1 MGKNSNISDE
11 DILKEETQPGVVVY
25 RSNVPKGAGVFDM
38 DIAPG
43 IKEVT
48 IKYDLLML
56 GCEKSFPDVEK
67 LIIGEDV
74 VSIEILNTLFPNVRW
89 VLSMNYEFETGSYLV
104 YNHFGFKTLLN
115 AFCRGAD
122 ETIDLGDIDS
132 IDNFAFKG
140 CESLNIIGGEDIKDW
155 QAIEQDAFSES
166 ALKSQPFKNGIKKAG
181 HIIVDIDYTADEIDI
196 PDDRLKKIV
205 FSSDIDFTK
214 IKKLIIHRPE
224 TVEQINYQCG
234 FPDTLVLNTDLLMHE
249 QDVAGV
255 AHFCTSKT
263 YIKNFSVLSPEFK
276 EIDGI
281 AYTMNGKKL
290 VACSMG
296 KEHVIIPDGVKTIGK
311 YAFANC
317 HVKSVIIPDSVTEI
331 SESAFSSCSNLETVI
346 FGKNVES
353 IGDKAFGACVNLKSV
368 TLPES
373 IRLRV
378 DYNMFP
384 DKNGK
389 RTDVWLLNTFCK
401 KPDEVIN
408 LKSVEF
414 IDGYAFYGCRSTKI
428 INEDCVKGGFKLAFF
443 GSAFMELEPV
453 GGAYMA
459 GSMIIDVD
467 KDAKELVI
475 PETATYFLHNI
486 HNVTFIRELCK
497 SYDKIIVKNSS
508 LFFQRVLYAY
518 AAPKNLV
525 IDCEVYDDKEDF
537 CNYIKNCSNLQN
549 IQITDKS
556 ERYMTYDG
564 VLYDKAGKT
573 LLACPKN
580 RHGTVK
586 IKEGTKEIEKNAFF
600 GSEVEGIEMPDSV
613 KSLEK
618 AVFFNC
624 RKLQKVKLSNSLTEI
639 PNSCFD
645 SNISL
650 REIVIPDSVST
661 IGPYAFCSS
670 GLENIHLGKCIK
682 IIQYNALMNTK
693 LKELRFPASVKELQN
708 IGPVHASD
716 VYLESSN
723 IPSYFCSS
731 VSETIKFAC
740 DFDTLHKA
748 DSLAQP
754 YVKVHTPKRT
764 VYFPSHILIDTR
776 NELSNFIEAK
786 NDFPENMFPYAIN
799 ARVRF
804 QIALAECKDLK
815 SMAAEKY
822 LRGNI
827 VDGVREFVNINEE
840 AALVDLFRMH
850 LVDDVEAFNEI
861 LQILPN
867 SMTLAKEPAAS
878 Y

>member
-1 MGKNSNISDE
+1 MI
-11 DILKEETQPGVVVY
+11 KEFKSGDGCRFMCTCLPG
-25 RSNVPKGAGVFDM
+25 STSVFDM
-38 DIAPG
+38 DVDDG
-43 IKEVT
+43 VEVVEFEGFDDVS
-48 IKYDLLML
+48 IGKVA
-56 GCEKSFPDVEK
+56 EKSFPSVK
-67 LIIGEDV
+67 TLVIGEEV
-74 VSIEILNTLFPNVRW
+74 ECMSIPNEMFPNVR
-89 VLSMNYEFETGSYLV
+89 
-104 YNHFGFKTLLN
+104 
-115 AFCRGAD
+115 
-122 ETIDLGDIDS
+122 
-132 IDNFAFKG
+132 
-140 CESLNIIGGEDIKDW
+140 NIISYNRH
-155 QAIEQDAFSES
+155 F
-166 ALKSQPFKNGIKKAG
+166 LN
-181 HIIVDIDYTADEIDI
+181 
-196 PDDRLKKIV
+196 
-205 FSSDIDFTK
+205 SDM
-214 IKKLIIHRPE
+214 LI
-224 TVEQINYQCG
+224 
-234 FPDTLVLNTDLLMHE
+234 
-249 QDVAGV
+249 
-255 AHFCTSKT
+255 
-263 YIKNFSVLSPEFK
+263 
-276 EIDGI
+276 
-281 AYTMNGKKL
+281 
-290 VACSMG
+290 
-296 KEHVIIPDGVKTIGK
+296 
-311 YAFANC
+311 
-317 HVKSVIIPDSVTEI
+317 
-331 SESAFSSCSNLETVI
+331 
-346 FGKNVES
+346 
-353 IGDKAFGACVNLKSV
+353 
-368 TLPES
+368 
-373 IRLRV
+373 RV

-600 GSEVEGIEMPDSV
+600 DSEVEGIEMPDSV

-708 IGPVHASD
+708 IGPVHAYD

-723 IPSYFCSS
+723 IPSYFCGS
-731 VSETIKFAC
+731 VAETVKFAC
-740 DFDTLHKA
+740 DFDTLYKD

-776 NELSNFIEAK
+776 NELSNFIAAK
-786 NDFPENMFPYAIN
+786 NDFPEDMFPYAIN

-827 VDGVREFVNINEE
+827 VDCVREFVNIDEE

-867 SMTLAKEPAAS
+867 SMTLAKAYLLNES
-878 Y
+878 DKLKLDDLSC

>member
-1 MGKNSNISDE
+1 MI
-11 DILKEETQPGVVVY
+11 KEFKSGDGCRFMCTCLPG
-25 RSNVPKGAGVFDM
+25 RTSVFDM
-38 DIAPG
+38 DVDDG
-43 IKEVT
+43 VEVVEFEGFDDVS
-48 IKYDLLML
+48 IGKVA
-56 GCEKSFPDVEK
+56 EKSFPSVK
-67 LIIGEDV
+67 TLVIGEEV
-74 VSIEILNTLFPNVRW
+74 ECMSIPNEMFPNVR
-89 VLSMNYEFETGSYLV
+89 
-104 YNHFGFKTLLN
+104 
-115 AFCRGAD
+115 
-122 ETIDLGDIDS
+122 
-132 IDNFAFKG
+132 
-140 CESLNIIGGEDIKDW
+140 NIISYNRH
-155 QAIEQDAFSES
+155 F
-166 ALKSQPFKNGIKKAG
+166 LN
-181 HIIVDIDYTADEIDI
+181 
-196 PDDRLKKIV
+196 
-205 FSSDIDFTK
+205 SDM
-214 IKKLIIHRPE
+214 LI
-224 TVEQINYQCG
+224 
-234 FPDTLVLNTDLLMHE
+234 
-249 QDVAGV
+249 
-255 AHFCTSKT
+255 
-263 YIKNFSVLSPEFK
+263 
-276 EIDGI
+276 
-281 AYTMNGKKL
+281 
-290 VACSMG
+290 
-296 KEHVIIPDGVKTIGK
+296 
-311 YAFANC
+311 
-317 HVKSVIIPDSVTEI
+317 
-331 SESAFSSCSNLETVI
+331 
-346 FGKNVES
+346 
-353 IGDKAFGACVNLKSV
+353 
-368 TLPES
+368 
-373 IRLRV
+373 RV

-389 RTDVWLLNTFCK
+389 HADIWLLNTFCK

-459 GSMIIDVD
+459 GNMIIDVD

-486 HNVTFIRELCK
+486 HNATFIRELCK

-508 LFFQRVLYAY
+508 LFFKRVLYTY

-556 ERYMTYDG
+556 ERYVTYDG

-600 GSEVEGIEMPDSV
+600 GSKVEEIEMPDSV

-639 PNSCFD
+639 PDSCFD
-645 SNISL
+645 SNTSL
-650 REIVIPDSVST
+650 REIIIPDSVRT
-661 IGPYAFCSS
+661 IGSYAFCGS
-670 GLENIHLGKCIK
+670 GLENIHLGKRVK
-682 IIQYNALMNTK
+682 VIQRDALMNTK
-693 LKELRFPASVKELQN
+693 LKELRFPASVKELQD

-723 IPSYFCSS
+723 IPSYFCGS
-731 VSETIKFAC
+731 VSETITFAC
-740 DFDTLHKA
+740 DFDTLHKV

-776 NELSNFIEAK
+776 NELSNFIAAK

-804 QIALAECKDLK
+804 QIALAECRDLK

-827 VDGVREFVNINEE
+827 VDCVREFVNIDEE
-840 AALVDLFRMH
+840 SALVDLFRMH
-850 LVDDVEAFNEI
+850 LVDDVEAFAEI

-867 SMTLAKEPAAS
+867 NMALAKAYLLNES
-878 Y
+878 DKLKLDDLSC

>member
-1 MGKNSNISDE
+1 MI
-11 DILKEETQPGVVVY
+11 KEFKSGDGCRFMCTCLPG
-25 RSNVPKGAGVFDM
+25 RTSVFDM
-38 DIAPG
+38 DVDDG
-43 IKEVT
+43 VEVVEFEGFDDVS
-48 IKYDLLML
+48 IGKVA
-56 GCEKSFPDVEK
+56 EKSFPSVK
-67 LIIGEDV
+67 TLVIGEEV
-74 VSIEILNTLFPNVRW
+74 ECMSIPNEMFPNVR
-89 VLSMNYEFETGSYLV
+89 
-104 YNHFGFKTLLN
+104 
-115 AFCRGAD
+115 
-122 ETIDLGDIDS
+122 
-132 IDNFAFKG
+132 
-140 CESLNIIGGEDIKDW
+140 NIISYNRH
-155 QAIEQDAFSES
+155 F
-166 ALKSQPFKNGIKKAG
+166 LN
-181 HIIVDIDYTADEIDI
+181 
-196 PDDRLKKIV
+196 
-205 FSSDIDFTK
+205 SDM
-214 IKKLIIHRPE
+214 LI
-224 TVEQINYQCG
+224 
-234 FPDTLVLNTDLLMHE
+234 
-249 QDVAGV
+249 
-255 AHFCTSKT
+255 
-263 YIKNFSVLSPEFK
+263 
-276 EIDGI
+276 
-281 AYTMNGKKL
+281 
-290 VACSMG
+290 
-296 KEHVIIPDGVKTIGK
+296 
-311 YAFANC
+311 
-317 HVKSVIIPDSVTEI
+317 
-331 SESAFSSCSNLETVI
+331 
-346 FGKNVES
+346 
-353 IGDKAFGACVNLKSV
+353 
-368 TLPES
+368 
-373 IRLRV
+373 RV

-408 LKSVEF
+408 LKSVEL
-414 IDGYAFYGCRSTKI
+414 IDDYAFYGCRSTKI
-428 INEDCVKGGFKLAFF
+428 INEGCVKGGRQFAFF

-475 PETATYFLHNI
+475 PETATYFLHNR
-486 HNVTFIRELCK
+486 HDVTFLRELCK

-508 LFFQRVLYAY
+508 LFFKRVLYTY

-525 IDCEVYDDKEDF
+525 IDCEVYDDKKDF

-556 ERYMTYDG
+556 EKYMTYDG

-580 RHGTVK
+580 RHGAVK

-600 GSEVEGIEMPDSV
+600 GSEVEEIEMPDSV

-650 REIVIPDSVST
+650 HEIVIPDSVST

-670 GLENIHLGKCIK
+670 GLENIHFGKCVK

-693 LKELRFPASVKELQN
+693 LKELRFPASIKELQN

-740 DFDTLHKA
+740 DFDTLYKD

-764 VYFPSHILIDTR
+764 VYFPSR
-776 NELSNFIEAK
+776 NGRVGCCRIYPCRGKRQTDLYKKFVENFT
-786 NDFPENMFPYAIN
+786 F
-799 ARVRF
+799 
-804 QIALAECKDLK
+804 L
-815 SMAAEKY
+815 
-822 LRGNI
+822 
-827 VDGVREFVNINEE
+827 
-840 AALVDLFRMH
+840 
-850 LVDDVEAFNEI
+850 
-861 LQILPN
+861 
-867 SMTLAKEPAAS
+867 
-878 Y
+878 

>member
-1 MGKNSNISDE
+1 MI
-11 DILKEETQPGVVVY
+11 KEFKSGDGCRFMCTCIPG
-25 RSNVPKGAGVFDM
+25 STSVFDM
-38 DIAPG
+38 DVDDG
-43 IKEVT
+43 VEVVEFEGFDDVS
-48 IKYDLLML
+48 IGKVA
-56 GCEKSFPDVEK
+56 EKSFPSVK
-67 LIIGEDV
+67 TLVIGEEV
-74 VSIEILNTLFPNVRW
+74 ECMSIPNEMFPNVR
-89 VLSMNYEFETGSYLV
+89 
-104 YNHFGFKTLLN
+104 
-115 AFCRGAD
+115 
-122 ETIDLGDIDS
+122 
-132 IDNFAFKG
+132 
-140 CESLNIIGGEDIKDW
+140 NIISYNRH
-155 QAIEQDAFSES
+155 F
-166 ALKSQPFKNGIKKAG
+166 LN
-181 HIIVDIDYTADEIDI
+181 
-196 PDDRLKKIV
+196 
-205 FSSDIDFTK
+205 SDM
-214 IKKLIIHRPE
+214 LI
-224 TVEQINYQCG
+224 
-234 FPDTLVLNTDLLMHE
+234 
-249 QDVAGV
+249 
-255 AHFCTSKT
+255 
-263 YIKNFSVLSPEFK
+263 
-276 EIDGI
+276 
-281 AYTMNGKKL
+281 
-290 VACSMG
+290 
-296 KEHVIIPDGVKTIGK
+296 
-311 YAFANC
+311 
-317 HVKSVIIPDSVTEI
+317 
-331 SESAFSSCSNLETVI
+331 
-346 FGKNVES
+346 
-353 IGDKAFGACVNLKSV
+353 
-368 TLPES
+368 
-373 IRLRV
+373 RV

-586 IKEGTKEIEKNAFF
+586 IKEETKEIEKNAFF

-670 GLENIHLGKCIK
+670 GLENIHLGKCVEV
-682 IIQYNALMNTK
+682 IQRDALMNTK
-693 LKELRFPASVKELQN
+693 LKELRLPASIKELQY
-708 IGPVHASD
+708 IGPVHVSD

-827 VDGVREFVNINEE
+827 VDCVREFVNINEE

-867 SMTLAKEPAAS
+867 SMTLAKAYLLNES
-878 Y
+878 DKLKLDDLSC

>member
-1 MGKNSNISDE
+1 MI
-11 DILKEETQPGVVVY
+11 KEFKSGDGCRFMCSCIPG
-25 RSNVPKGAGVFDM
+25 STLVFDM
-38 DIAPG
+38 DVDDG
-43 IKEVT
+43 VEVVEFEGFDDVS
-48 IKYDLLML
+48 IGKVA
-56 GCEKSFPDVEK
+56 EKSFPSVK
-67 LIIGEDV
+67 TLVIGEEVDCM
-74 VSIEILNTLFPNVRW
+74 SIPNEMFPNVR
-89 VLSMNYEFETGSYLV
+89 
-104 YNHFGFKTLLN
+104 
-115 AFCRGAD
+115 
-122 ETIDLGDIDS
+122 
-132 IDNFAFKG
+132 
-140 CESLNIIGGEDIKDW
+140 NIISYNRH
-155 QAIEQDAFSES
+155 F
-166 ALKSQPFKNGIKKAG
+166 LN
-181 HIIVDIDYTADEIDI
+181 
-196 PDDRLKKIV
+196 
-205 FSSDIDFTK
+205 SDM
-214 IKKLIIHRPE
+214 LI
-224 TVEQINYQCG
+224 
-234 FPDTLVLNTDLLMHE
+234 
-249 QDVAGV
+249 
-255 AHFCTSKT
+255 
-263 YIKNFSVLSPEFK
+263 
-276 EIDGI
+276 
-281 AYTMNGKKL
+281 
-290 VACSMG
+290 
-296 KEHVIIPDGVKTIGK
+296 
-311 YAFANC
+311 
-317 HVKSVIIPDSVTEI
+317 
-331 SESAFSSCSNLETVI
+331 
-346 FGKNVES
+346 
-353 IGDKAFGACVNLKSV
+353 
-368 TLPES
+368 
-373 IRLRV
+373 RV

-389 RTDVWLLNTFCK
+389 STDVWLLNTFCK

-414 IDGYAFYGCRSTKI
+414 IDDYAFYGCRSTKI
-428 INEDCVKGGFKLAFF
+428 INEDCVKGGRQFAFF

-475 PETATYFLHNI
+475 PETATYFLHNR
-486 HNVTFIRELCK
+486 HDVTFLRELCK

-508 LFFQRVLYAY
+508 LFFKRVLYTY

-580 RHGTVK
+580 RHGAVK
-586 IKEGTKEIEKNAFF
+586 IKEGTKEIEKNAFW
-600 GSEVEGIEMPDSV
+600 GSEVEEIEMPDSV

-639 PNSCFD
+639 PDSCFD

-650 REIVIPDSVST
+650 REIVIPDSVRT
-661 IGPYAFCSS
+661 IGSYAFCSS
-670 GLENIHLGKCIK
+670 GLENINLGKRVK
-682 IIQYNALMNTK
+682 VIQSDALMGTK
-693 LKELRFPASVKELQN
+693 LKELRLPASVKELQS

-723 IPSYFCSS
+723 IPSYFCGS

-776 NELSNFIEAK
+776 NELSNFIAVK

-815 SMAAEKY
+815 SIAAEKY

-827 VDGVREFVNINEE
+827 VDCVREFVNIDEE
-840 AALVDLFRMH
+840 SALVDLFRMH
-850 LVDDVEAFNEI
+850 LVDDVEAFTEI

-867 SMTLAKEPAAS
+867 SMALAKAYLLNES
-878 Y
+878 DKLKLDDLSC

>member
-1 MGKNSNISDE
+1 MI
-11 DILKEETQPGVVVY
+11 KEFKSGDGCRFMCTCIPG
-25 RSNVPKGAGVFDM
+25 STSVFDM
-38 DIAPG
+38 DVDDG
-43 IKEVT
+43 VEVVEFEGFDDVS
-48 IKYDLLML
+48 IGKVA
-56 GCEKSFPDVEK
+56 EKSFPSVK
-67 LIIGEDV
+67 TLVIGEEV
-74 VSIEILNTLFPNVRW
+74 ECMSIPNEMFPNVR
-89 VLSMNYEFETGSYLV
+89 
-104 YNHFGFKTLLN
+104 
-115 AFCRGAD
+115 
-122 ETIDLGDIDS
+122 
-132 IDNFAFKG
+132 
-140 CESLNIIGGEDIKDW
+140 NIISYNRH
-155 QAIEQDAFSES
+155 F
-166 ALKSQPFKNGIKKAG
+166 LN
-181 HIIVDIDYTADEIDI
+181 
-196 PDDRLKKIV
+196 
-205 FSSDIDFTK
+205 SDM
-214 IKKLIIHRPE
+214 LI
-224 TVEQINYQCG
+224 
-234 FPDTLVLNTDLLMHE
+234 
-249 QDVAGV
+249 
-255 AHFCTSKT
+255 
-263 YIKNFSVLSPEFK
+263 
-276 EIDGI
+276 
-281 AYTMNGKKL
+281 
-290 VACSMG
+290 
-296 KEHVIIPDGVKTIGK
+296 
-311 YAFANC
+311 
-317 HVKSVIIPDSVTEI
+317 
-331 SESAFSSCSNLETVI
+331 
-346 FGKNVES
+346 
-353 IGDKAFGACVNLKSV
+353 
-368 TLPES
+368 
-373 IRLRV
+373 RV

-670 GLENIHLGKCIK
+670 GLENIHLGKCVK

-748 DSLAQP
+748 DSL
-754 YVKVHTPKRT
+754 VKVHTPKRT

-776 NELSNFIEAK
+776 NELSNFIAAK

-827 VDGVREFVNINEE
+827 VDCVREFVNINEE

-867 SMTLAKEPAAS
+867 SMTLAKAYLLNES
-878 Y
+878 DKLKLDDLSC

>member
-1 MGKNSNISDE
+1 MI
-11 DILKEETQPGVVVY
+11 KEFKSGDGCRFMCTCLPG
-25 RSNVPKGAGVFDM
+25 STSVFDM
-38 DIAPG
+38 DVDDG
-43 IKEVT
+43 VEVVEFEGFDDVS
-48 IKYDLLML
+48 IGKVA
-56 GCEKSFPDVEK
+56 EKSFPSVK
-67 LIIGEDV
+67 TLVIGEEV
-74 VSIEILNTLFPNVRW
+74 ECMSIPNEMFPNVR
-89 VLSMNYEFETGSYLV
+89 
-104 YNHFGFKTLLN
+104 
-115 AFCRGAD
+115 
-122 ETIDLGDIDS
+122 
-132 IDNFAFKG
+132 
-140 CESLNIIGGEDIKDW
+140 NIISYNRH
-155 QAIEQDAFSES
+155 F
-166 ALKSQPFKNGIKKAG
+166 LN
-181 HIIVDIDYTADEIDI
+181 
-196 PDDRLKKIV
+196 
-205 FSSDIDFTK
+205 SDM
-214 IKKLIIHRPE
+214 LI
-224 TVEQINYQCG
+224 
-234 FPDTLVLNTDLLMHE
+234 
-249 QDVAGV
+249 
-255 AHFCTSKT
+255 
-263 YIKNFSVLSPEFK
+263 
-276 EIDGI
+276 
-281 AYTMNGKKL
+281 
-290 VACSMG
+290 
-296 KEHVIIPDGVKTIGK
+296 
-311 YAFANC
+311 
-317 HVKSVIIPDSVTEI
+317 
-331 SESAFSSCSNLETVI
+331 
-346 FGKNVES
+346 
-353 IGDKAFGACVNLKSV
+353 
-368 TLPES
+368 
-373 IRLRV
+373 RV

-389 RTDVWLLNTFCK
+389 HADIWLLNTFCK

-459 GSMIIDVD
+459 GNMIIDVD

-486 HNVTFIRELCK
+486 HNATFIRELCK

-508 LFFQRVLYAY
+508 LFFKRVLYTY

-556 ERYMTYDG
+556 ERYVTYDG

-600 GSEVEGIEMPDSV
+600 GSKVEEIEMPDSV

-639 PNSCFD
+639 PDSCFD
-645 SNISL
+645 SNTSL
-650 REIVIPDSVST
+650 REIIIPDSVRT
-661 IGPYAFCSS
+661 IGSYAFCGS
-670 GLENIHLGKCIK
+670 GLENIHLGKRVK
-682 IIQYNALMNTK
+682 VIQRDALMNTK
-693 LKELRFPASVKELQN
+693 LKELRFPASVKELQD

-723 IPSYFCSS
+723 IPSYFCGS
-731 VSETIKFAC
+731 VSETITFAC
-740 DFDTLHKA
+740 DFDTLHKV

-776 NELSNFIEAK
+776 NELSNFIAAK

-804 QIALAECKDLK
+804 QIALAECRDLK

-827 VDGVREFVNINEE
+827 VDCVREFVNIDEE
-840 AALVDLFRMH
+840 SALVDLFRMH
-850 LVDDVEAFNEI
+850 LVDDVEAFAEI

-867 SMTLAKEPAAS
+867 NMALAKAYLLNES
-878 Y
+878 DKLKLDDLSC

>member
-1 MGKNSNISDE
+1 MI
-11 DILKEETQPGVVVY
+11 KEFKSGDGCRFMCTCIPG
-25 RSNVPKGAGVFDM
+25 STSVFDM
-38 DIAPG
+38 DVDDG
-43 IKEVT
+43 VEVVEFEGFDDVS
-48 IKYDLLML
+48 IGKVA
-56 GCEKSFPDVEK
+56 EKSFPSVK
-67 LIIGEDV
+67 TLVIGEEV
-74 VSIEILNTLFPNVRW
+74 ECMSIPNEMFPNVR
-89 VLSMNYEFETGSYLV
+89 
-104 YNHFGFKTLLN
+104 
-115 AFCRGAD
+115 
-122 ETIDLGDIDS
+122 
-132 IDNFAFKG
+132 
-140 CESLNIIGGEDIKDW
+140 NIISYNRH
-155 QAIEQDAFSES
+155 F
-166 ALKSQPFKNGIKKAG
+166 LN
-181 HIIVDIDYTADEIDI
+181 
-196 PDDRLKKIV
+196 
-205 FSSDIDFTK
+205 SDM
-214 IKKLIIHRPE
+214 LI
-224 TVEQINYQCG
+224 
-234 FPDTLVLNTDLLMHE
+234 
-249 QDVAGV
+249 
-255 AHFCTSKT
+255 
-263 YIKNFSVLSPEFK
+263 
-276 EIDGI
+276 
-281 AYTMNGKKL
+281 
-290 VACSMG
+290 
-296 KEHVIIPDGVKTIGK
+296 
-311 YAFANC
+311 
-317 HVKSVIIPDSVTEI
+317 
-331 SESAFSSCSNLETVI
+331 
-346 FGKNVES
+346 
-353 IGDKAFGACVNLKSV
+353 
-368 TLPES
+368 
-373 IRLRV
+373 RV

-389 RTDVWLLNTFCK
+389 RTDAWLLNTFCK

-670 GLENIHLGKCIK
+670 GLENIHLGKCVEV
-682 IIQYNALMNTK
+682 IQRDALMNTK
-693 LKELRFPASVKELQN
+693 LKELRLPASIKELQD
-708 IGPVHASD
+708 IGPVHVSD

-815 SMAAEKY
+815 SMATEKY

-827 VDGVREFVNINEE
+827 VDCVREFVNINEE

-867 SMTLAKEPAAS
+867 SMTLAKAYLLNES
-878 Y
+878 DKLKLDDLSC

>member
-1 MGKNSNISDE
+1 MI
-11 DILKEETQPGVVVY
+11 KEFKSGDGCRFMCTCLPG
-25 RSNVPKGAGVFDM
+25 STSVFDM
-38 DIAPG
+38 DVDDG
-43 IKEVT
+43 VEVVEFEGFDDVS
-48 IKYDLLML
+48 IGKVA
-56 GCEKSFPDVEK
+56 EKSFPSVK
-67 LIIGEDV
+67 TLVIGEEV
-74 VSIEILNTLFPNVRW
+74 ECMSIPNEMFPNVR
-89 VLSMNYEFETGSYLV
+89 
-104 YNHFGFKTLLN
+104 
-115 AFCRGAD
+115 
-122 ETIDLGDIDS
+122 
-132 IDNFAFKG
+132 
-140 CESLNIIGGEDIKDW
+140 NIISYNRH
-155 QAIEQDAFSES
+155 F
-166 ALKSQPFKNGIKKAG
+166 LN
-181 HIIVDIDYTADEIDI
+181 
-196 PDDRLKKIV
+196 
-205 FSSDIDFTK
+205 SDM
-214 IKKLIIHRPE
+214 LI
-224 TVEQINYQCG
+224 
-234 FPDTLVLNTDLLMHE
+234 
-249 QDVAGV
+249 
-255 AHFCTSKT
+255 
-263 YIKNFSVLSPEFK
+263 
-276 EIDGI
+276 
-281 AYTMNGKKL
+281 
-290 VACSMG
+290 
-296 KEHVIIPDGVKTIGK
+296 
-311 YAFANC
+311 
-317 HVKSVIIPDSVTEI
+317 
-331 SESAFSSCSNLETVI
+331 
-346 FGKNVES
+346 
-353 IGDKAFGACVNLKSV
+353 
-368 TLPES
+368 
-373 IRLRV
+373 RV

-723 IPSYFCSS
+723 IPSYFCGS
-731 VSETIKFAC
+731 VSETITFAC
-740 DFDTLHKA
+740 DFDTLHKV
-748 DSLAQP
+748 DSLAQS

-776 NELSNFIEAK
+776 NELSNFIAAK

-804 QIALAECKDLK
+804 QIALAECRDLK

-827 VDGVREFVNINEE
+827 VDCVREFVNIDEE
-840 AALVDLFRMH
+840 SALVDLFRMH
-850 LVDDVEAFNEI
+850 LVDDVEAFAEI

-867 SMTLAKEPAAS
+867 NMALAKAYLLNES
-878 Y
+878 DKLKLDDLSC

>member
-1 MGKNSNISDE
+1 MIKEFKNDGCRFMCKCIPSS
-11 DILKEETQPGVVVY
+11 T
-25 RSNVPKGAGVFDM
+25 SVFDM
-38 DIAPG
+38 DVDDG
-43 IKEVT
+43 VEVVEFEGFDDVS
-48 IKYDLLML
+48 IGKVA
-56 GCEKSFPDVEK
+56 EKSFPSVK
-67 LIIGEDV
+67 TLVIGEEV
-74 VSIEILNTLFPNVRW
+74 ECMSIPNKMFPNVR
-89 VLSMNYEFETGSYLV
+89 
-104 YNHFGFKTLLN
+104 
-115 AFCRGAD
+115 
-122 ETIDLGDIDS
+122 
-132 IDNFAFKG
+132 
-140 CESLNIIGGEDIKDW
+140 NIISYNRH
-155 QAIEQDAFSES
+155 F
-166 ALKSQPFKNGIKKAG
+166 LN
-181 HIIVDIDYTADEIDI
+181 
-196 PDDRLKKIV
+196 
-205 FSSDIDFTK
+205 SDM
-214 IKKLIIHRPE
+214 LI
-224 TVEQINYQCG
+224 
-234 FPDTLVLNTDLLMHE
+234 
-249 QDVAGV
+249 
-255 AHFCTSKT
+255 
-263 YIKNFSVLSPEFK
+263 
-276 EIDGI
+276 
-281 AYTMNGKKL
+281 
-290 VACSMG
+290 
-296 KEHVIIPDGVKTIGK
+296 
-311 YAFANC
+311 
-317 HVKSVIIPDSVTEI
+317 
-331 SESAFSSCSNLETVI
+331 
-346 FGKNVES
+346 
-353 IGDKAFGACVNLKSV
+353 
-368 TLPES
+368 
-373 IRLRV
+373 RV

-389 RTDVWLLNTFCK
+389 HTDVWLLNTFCK

-414 IDGYAFYGCRSTKI
+414 IDDYAFYGCRSTKI
-428 INEDCVKGGFKLAFF
+428 INEDCVKGGLQLAFF

-467 KDAKELVI
+467 KDVNELVI

-508 LFFQRVLYAY
+508 LFFKRVLYAY

-580 RHGTVK
+580 RHGAVK

-600 GSEVEGIEMPDSV
+600 GSEVEEIEMPDSV

-618 AVFFNC
+618 SVFFNC

-670 GLENIHLGKCIK
+670 GLENIRLGKCK

-740 DFDTLHKA
+740 DFDTLYND

-815 SMAAEKY
+815 SIAAEKY

-827 VDGVREFVNINEE
+827 VDCVREFINIDEE

-867 SMTLAKEPAAS
+867 SMTLAKAYLLNES
-878 Y
+878 DKLKLDDLSC

>member
-1 MGKNSNISDE
+1 MI
-11 DILKEETQPGVVVY
+11 KEFKSGDGCRFMCTCLPG
-25 RSNVPKGAGVFDM
+25 STSVFDM
-38 DIAPG
+38 DVDDG
-43 IKEVT
+43 VEVVEFEGFDDVS
-48 IKYDLLML
+48 IGKVA
-56 GCEKSFPDVEK
+56 EKSFPSVK
-67 LIIGEDV
+67 TLVIGEEV
-74 VSIEILNTLFPNVRW
+74 ECMSIPNEMFPNVR
-89 VLSMNYEFETGSYLV
+89 
-104 YNHFGFKTLLN
+104 
-115 AFCRGAD
+115 
-122 ETIDLGDIDS
+122 
-132 IDNFAFKG
+132 
-140 CESLNIIGGEDIKDW
+140 NIISYNRH
-155 QAIEQDAFSES
+155 F
-166 ALKSQPFKNGIKKAG
+166 LN
-181 HIIVDIDYTADEIDI
+181 
-196 PDDRLKKIV
+196 
-205 FSSDIDFTK
+205 SDM
-214 IKKLIIHRPE
+214 LI
-224 TVEQINYQCG
+224 
-234 FPDTLVLNTDLLMHE
+234 
-249 QDVAGV
+249 
-255 AHFCTSKT
+255 
-263 YIKNFSVLSPEFK
+263 
-276 EIDGI
+276 
-281 AYTMNGKKL
+281 
-290 VACSMG
+290 
-296 KEHVIIPDGVKTIGK
+296 
-311 YAFANC
+311 
-317 HVKSVIIPDSVTEI
+317 
-331 SESAFSSCSNLETVI
+331 
-346 FGKNVES
+346 
-353 IGDKAFGACVNLKSV
+353 
-368 TLPES
+368 
-373 IRLRV
+373 RV

-389 RTDVWLLNTFCK
+389 HADIWLLNTFCK

-459 GSMIIDVD
+459 GNMIIDVD

-486 HNVTFIRELCK
+486 HNATFIRELCK

-508 LFFQRVLYAY
+508 LFFKRVLYTY

-556 ERYMTYDG
+556 ERYVTYDG

-580 RHGTVK
+580 RHGAVK
-586 IKEGTKEIEKNAFF
+586 IKEGTKEIEKNAFW
-600 GSEVEGIEMPDSV
+600 GSEIEEIEMPDSV

-639 PNSCFD
+639 PDSCFD
-645 SNISL
+645 SNVSL
-650 REIVIPDSVST
+650 HEIVIPDSVRT
-661 IGPYAFCSS
+661 IGSYAFCSS
-670 GLENIHLGKCIK
+670 GLENINLGKRVK
-682 IIQYNALMNTK
+682 VIQSDALMGTK
-693 LKELRFPASVKELQN
+693 LKELRFPASVKELQD

-723 IPSYFCSS
+723 IPSYFCGS
-731 VSETIKFAC
+731 VSETITFAC

-776 NELSNFIEAK
+776 NELSNFIAAK
-786 NDFPENMFPYAIN
+786 NDFPEDMFPYAIN

-804 QIALAECKDLK
+804 QIALAECRDLK
-815 SMAAEKY
+815 SIAAEKY
-822 LRGNI
+822 LCENI
-827 VDGVREFVNINEE
+827 VDCVREFVNIDEE
-840 AALVDLFRMH
+840 SALVDLFRMH
-850 LVDDVEAFNEI
+850 LVDDVEALTEI

-867 SMTLAKEPAAS
+867 SMTLAKAYLLNES
-878 Y
+878 DKLKLDDLSC

>member
-1 MGKNSNISDE
+1 MI
-11 DILKEETQPGVVVY
+11 KEFKSGDGCRFMCTCIPG
-25 RSNVPKGAGVFDM
+25 STSVFDM
-38 DIAPG
+38 DVDDG
-43 IKEVT
+43 VEVVEFEGFDDVS
-48 IKYDLLML
+48 IGKVA
-56 GCEKSFPDVEK
+56 EKSFPSVK
-67 LIIGEDV
+67 TLVIGEEV
-74 VSIEILNTLFPNVRW
+74 ECMSIPNEMFPNVR
-89 VLSMNYEFETGSYLV
+89 
-104 YNHFGFKTLLN
+104 
-115 AFCRGAD
+115 
-122 ETIDLGDIDS
+122 
-132 IDNFAFKG
+132 
-140 CESLNIIGGEDIKDW
+140 NIISYNRH
-155 QAIEQDAFSES
+155 F
-166 ALKSQPFKNGIKKAG
+166 LN
-181 HIIVDIDYTADEIDI
+181 
-196 PDDRLKKIV
+196 
-205 FSSDIDFTK
+205 SDM
-214 IKKLIIHRPE
+214 LI
-224 TVEQINYQCG
+224 
-234 FPDTLVLNTDLLMHE
+234 
-249 QDVAGV
+249 
-255 AHFCTSKT
+255 
-263 YIKNFSVLSPEFK
+263 
-276 EIDGI
+276 
-281 AYTMNGKKL
+281 
-290 VACSMG
+290 
-296 KEHVIIPDGVKTIGK
+296 
-311 YAFANC
+311 
-317 HVKSVIIPDSVTEI
+317 
-331 SESAFSSCSNLETVI
+331 
-346 FGKNVES
+346 
-353 IGDKAFGACVNLKSV
+353 
-368 TLPES
+368 
-373 IRLRV
+373 RV

-414 IDGYAFYGCRSTKI
+414 IDGNAFYGCRSTKI

-586 IKEGTKEIEKNAFF
+586 IKEGTKEIEKNTFF
-600 GSEVEGIEMPDSV
+600 DSEVEGIEMPDSV

-723 IPSYFCSS
+723 IPSYFCGS
-731 VSETIKFAC
+731 VAETVKFAC
-740 DFDTLHKA
+740 DFDTLYKD

-776 NELSNFIEAK
+776 NELSNFIAAK
-786 NDFPENMFPYAIN
+786 NDFPEDMFPYAIN

-827 VDGVREFVNINEE
+827 VDCVREFVNIDEE

-867 SMTLAKEPAAS
+867 SMTLAKAYLLNES
-878 Y
+878 DKLKLDDLSC

>member
-1 MGKNSNISDE
+1 MCTCI
-11 DILKEETQPGVVVY
+11 PG
-25 RSNVPKGAGVFDM
+25 STSVFDM
-38 DIAPG
+38 DVDDG
-43 IKEVT
+43 VEVVEFEGFDDVS
-48 IKYDLLML
+48 IGKVA
-56 GCEKSFPDVEK
+56 EKSFPSVK
-67 LIIGEDV
+67 TLVIGEEV
-74 VSIEILNTLFPNVRW
+74 ECMSIPNEMFPNVR
-89 VLSMNYEFETGSYLV
+89 
-104 YNHFGFKTLLN
+104 
-115 AFCRGAD
+115 
-122 ETIDLGDIDS
+122 
-132 IDNFAFKG
+132 
-140 CESLNIIGGEDIKDW
+140 NIISYNRH
-155 QAIEQDAFSES
+155 F
-166 ALKSQPFKNGIKKAG
+166 LN
-181 HIIVDIDYTADEIDI
+181 
-196 PDDRLKKIV
+196 
-205 FSSDIDFTK
+205 SDM
-214 IKKLIIHRPE
+214 LI
-224 TVEQINYQCG
+224 
-234 FPDTLVLNTDLLMHE
+234 
-249 QDVAGV
+249 
-255 AHFCTSKT
+255 
-263 YIKNFSVLSPEFK
+263 
-276 EIDGI
+276 
-281 AYTMNGKKL
+281 
-290 VACSMG
+290 
-296 KEHVIIPDGVKTIGK
+296 
-311 YAFANC
+311 
-317 HVKSVIIPDSVTEI
+317 
-331 SESAFSSCSNLETVI
+331 
-346 FGKNVES
+346 
-353 IGDKAFGACVNLKSV
+353 
-368 TLPES
+368 
-373 IRLRV
+373 RV

-600 GSEVEGIEMPDSV
+600 DSEVEGIEMPDSV

-650 REIVIPDSVST
+650 REIVIPDSVNT

-723 IPSYFCSS
+723 IPSYFCGS
-731 VSETIKFAC
+731 VAETVKFAC
-740 DFDTLHKA
+740 DFDTLYKD

-776 NELSNFIEAK
+776 NELSNFIAAK
-786 NDFPENMFPYAIN
+786 NDFPEDMFPYAIN

-815 SMAAEKY
+815 SMAAENY

-827 VDGVREFVNINEE
+827 VDCVREFVNIDEE

-867 SMTLAKEPAAS
+867 SMTLAKAYLLNES
-878 Y
+878 DKLKLDDLSC

>member
-1 MGKNSNISDE
+1 MI
-11 DILKEETQPGVVVY
+11 KEFKSGDGCRFMCTCLPG
-25 RSNVPKGAGVFDM
+25 STSVFDM
-38 DIAPG
+38 DVDDG
-43 IKEVT
+43 VEVVEFEGFDDVS
-48 IKYDLLML
+48 IGKVA
-56 GCEKSFPDVEK
+56 EKSFPSVK
-67 LIIGEDV
+67 TLVIGEEVDCM
-74 VSIEILNTLFPNVRW
+74 SIPNEMFPNVR
-89 VLSMNYEFETGSYLV
+89 
-104 YNHFGFKTLLN
+104 
-115 AFCRGAD
+115 
-122 ETIDLGDIDS
+122 
-132 IDNFAFKG
+132 
-140 CESLNIIGGEDIKDW
+140 NIISYNRH
-155 QAIEQDAFSES
+155 F
-166 ALKSQPFKNGIKKAG
+166 LN
-181 HIIVDIDYTADEIDI
+181 
-196 PDDRLKKIV
+196 
-205 FSSDIDFTK
+205 SDM
-214 IKKLIIHRPE
+214 LI
-224 TVEQINYQCG
+224 
-234 FPDTLVLNTDLLMHE
+234 
-249 QDVAGV
+249 
-255 AHFCTSKT
+255 
-263 YIKNFSVLSPEFK
+263 
-276 EIDGI
+276 
-281 AYTMNGKKL
+281 
-290 VACSMG
+290 
-296 KEHVIIPDGVKTIGK
+296 
-311 YAFANC
+311 
-317 HVKSVIIPDSVTEI
+317 
-331 SESAFSSCSNLETVI
+331 
-346 FGKNVES
+346 
-353 IGDKAFGACVNLKSV
+353 
-368 TLPES
+368 
-373 IRLRV
+373 RV
-378 DYNMFP
+378 DYNIFP

-414 IDGYAFYGCRSTKI
+414 IDDYAFYGCRSTKI
-428 INEDCVKGGFKLAFF
+428 INEDCVKGGRQFAFF

-475 PETATYFLHNI
+475 PETATYFLHNK
-486 HNVTFIRELCK
+486 HDVTFLRELCK

-508 LFFQRVLYAY
+508 LFFKRVLYTY

-580 RHGTVK
+580 RHGAVK
-586 IKEGTKEIEKNAFF
+586 IKEGTKEIEKNAFW
-600 GSEVEGIEMPDSV
+600 GSEVEEIEMPDSV

-639 PNSCFD
+639 PDSCFD
-645 SNISL
+645 SNTSL

-661 IGPYAFCSS
+661 IGSYAFCSS
-670 GLENIHLGKCIK
+670 GLENIHLGKRVK
-682 IIQYNALMNTK
+682 VIQNDALMGTK
-693 LKELRFPASVKELQN
+693 LRELRLPASVKELQS

-723 IPSYFCSS
+723 IPSYFCGS
-731 VSETIKFAC
+731 VSETIAFAC

-776 NELSNFIEAK
+776 NELSNFIAAK

-804 QIALAECKDLK
+804 QIALAEYKDLK

-827 VDGVREFVNINEE
+827 VDCVREFVNIDEE
-840 AALVDLFRMH
+840 SALVDIFRMH
-850 LVDDVEAFNEI
+850 LVDNVEALTEI

-867 SMTLAKEPAAS
+867 SMTLAKAYLLNES
-878 Y
+878 DKLKLDDLSC

>member
-1 MGKNSNISDE
+1 MI
-11 DILKEETQPGVVVY
+11 KEFKSGDGCRFMCTCLPG
-25 RSNVPKGAGVFDM
+25 STSVFDM
-38 DIAPG
+38 DVDDG
-43 IKEVT
+43 VEVVEFEGFDDVS
-48 IKYDLLML
+48 IGKVA
-56 GCEKSFPDVEK
+56 EKSFPSVK
-67 LIIGEDV
+67 TLVIGEEV
-74 VSIEILNTLFPNVRW
+74 ECMSIPNEMFPNVR
-89 VLSMNYEFETGSYLV
+89 
-104 YNHFGFKTLLN
+104 
-115 AFCRGAD
+115 
-122 ETIDLGDIDS
+122 
-132 IDNFAFKG
+132 
-140 CESLNIIGGEDIKDW
+140 NIISYNRH
-155 QAIEQDAFSES
+155 F
-166 ALKSQPFKNGIKKAG
+166 LN
-181 HIIVDIDYTADEIDI
+181 
-196 PDDRLKKIV
+196 
-205 FSSDIDFTK
+205 SDM
-214 IKKLIIHRPE
+214 LI
-224 TVEQINYQCG
+224 
-234 FPDTLVLNTDLLMHE
+234 
-249 QDVAGV
+249 
-255 AHFCTSKT
+255 
-263 YIKNFSVLSPEFK
+263 
-276 EIDGI
+276 
-281 AYTMNGKKL
+281 
-290 VACSMG
+290 
-296 KEHVIIPDGVKTIGK
+296 
-311 YAFANC
+311 
-317 HVKSVIIPDSVTEI
+317 
-331 SESAFSSCSNLETVI
+331 
-346 FGKNVES
+346 
-353 IGDKAFGACVNLKSV
+353 
-368 TLPES
+368 
-373 IRLRV
+373 RV

-389 RTDVWLLNTFCK
+389 HADIWLLNTFCK

-459 GSMIIDVD
+459 GNMIIDVD

-486 HNVTFIRELCK
+486 HNATFIRELCK

-508 LFFQRVLYAY
+508 LFFKRVLYTY

-556 ERYMTYDG
+556 ERYVTYDG

-600 GSEVEGIEMPDSV
+600 GSKVEEIEMPDSV

-639 PNSCFD
+639 PDSCFD
-645 SNISL
+645 SNTSL
-650 REIVIPDSVST
+650 REIVIPDSVRT
-661 IGPYAFCSS
+661 IGSYAFCNS
-670 GLENIHLGKCIK
+670 GLENIHLGKRVK
-682 IIQYNALMNTK
+682 VIQRDALMNTK
-693 LKELRFPASVKELQN
+693 LKELRFPASVKELQD

-723 IPSYFCSS
+723 IPSYFCGS
-731 VSETIKFAC
+731 VSETITFAC

-776 NELSNFIEAK
+776 NELSNFIAAK

-804 QIALAECKDLK
+804 RIALAECRDLK
-815 SMAAEKY
+815 SMDAEKY
-822 LRGNI
+822 LRENI
-827 VDGVREFVNINEE
+827 VDCVREFVNIDEE
-840 AALVDLFRMH
+840 SALVDLFRIH
-850 LVDDVEAFNEI
+850 LVDDVEELTEI

-867 SMTLAKEPAAS
+867 SMTLAKAYLLNES
-878 Y
+878 GKLKLDDLSC

>member
-1 MGKNSNISDE
+1 
-11 DILKEETQPGVVVY
+11 
-25 RSNVPKGAGVFDM
+25 
-38 DIAPG
+38 
-43 IKEVT
+43 
-48 IKYDLLML
+48 
-56 GCEKSFPDVEK
+56 
-67 LIIGEDV
+67 
-74 VSIEILNTLFPNVRW
+74 
-89 VLSMNYEFETGSYLV
+89 
-104 YNHFGFKTLLN
+104 
-115 AFCRGAD
+115 
-122 ETIDLGDIDS
+122 
-132 IDNFAFKG
+132 
-140 CESLNIIGGEDIKDW
+140 
-155 QAIEQDAFSES
+155 
-166 ALKSQPFKNGIKKAG
+166 
-181 HIIVDIDYTADEIDI
+181 
-196 PDDRLKKIV
+196 
-205 FSSDIDFTK
+205 
-214 IKKLIIHRPE
+214 
-224 TVEQINYQCG
+224 
-234 FPDTLVLNTDLLMHE
+234 
-249 QDVAGV
+249 
-255 AHFCTSKT
+255 
-263 YIKNFSVLSPEFK
+263 
-276 EIDGI
+276 
-281 AYTMNGKKL
+281 
-290 VACSMG
+290 
-296 KEHVIIPDGVKTIGK
+296 
-311 YAFANC
+311 
-317 HVKSVIIPDSVTEI
+317 
-331 SESAFSSCSNLETVI
+331 
-346 FGKNVES
+346 
-353 IGDKAFGACVNLKSV
+353 
-368 TLPES
+368 
-373 IRLRV
+373 
-378 DYNMFP
+378 MFP

-748 DSLAQP
+748 DALAQP

-776 NELSNFIEAK
+776 NELSNFIESK

-827 VDGVREFVNINEE
+827 VDCVREFVNINEE

-867 SMTLAKEPAAS
+867 SMTLAKAYLLNES
-878 Y
+878 DKLKLDDLSC

>member
-1 MGKNSNISDE
+1 MI
-11 DILKEETQPGVVVY
+11 KEFKSGDGCRFMCSCIPG
-25 RSNVPKGAGVFDM
+25 STLVFDM
-38 DIAPG
+38 DVDDG
-43 IKEVT
+43 VEVVEFEGFDDVS
-48 IKYDLLML
+48 IGKVA
-56 GCEKSFPDVEK
+56 EKSFPSVK
-67 LIIGEDV
+67 TLVIGEEVDCM
-74 VSIEILNTLFPNVRW
+74 SIPNEMFPNVR
-89 VLSMNYEFETGSYLV
+89 
-104 YNHFGFKTLLN
+104 
-115 AFCRGAD
+115 
-122 ETIDLGDIDS
+122 
-132 IDNFAFKG
+132 
-140 CESLNIIGGEDIKDW
+140 NIISYNRH
-155 QAIEQDAFSES
+155 F
-166 ALKSQPFKNGIKKAG
+166 LN
-181 HIIVDIDYTADEIDI
+181 
-196 PDDRLKKIV
+196 
-205 FSSDIDFTK
+205 SDM
-214 IKKLIIHRPE
+214 LI
-224 TVEQINYQCG
+224 
-234 FPDTLVLNTDLLMHE
+234 
-249 QDVAGV
+249 
-255 AHFCTSKT
+255 
-263 YIKNFSVLSPEFK
+263 
-276 EIDGI
+276 
-281 AYTMNGKKL
+281 
-290 VACSMG
+290 
-296 KEHVIIPDGVKTIGK
+296 
-311 YAFANC
+311 
-317 HVKSVIIPDSVTEI
+317 
-331 SESAFSSCSNLETVI
+331 
-346 FGKNVES
+346 
-353 IGDKAFGACVNLKSV
+353 
-368 TLPES
+368 
-373 IRLRV
+373 RV

-414 IDGYAFYGCRSTKI
+414 IDDYAFYGCRSTKI
-428 INEDCVKGGFKLAFF
+428 INEDCVKGGRQFAFF

-475 PETATYFLHNI
+475 PETATYFLHNR
-486 HNVTFIRELCK
+486 HDVTFLRELCK

-508 LFFQRVLYAY
+508 LFFKRVLYTY

-580 RHGTVK
+580 RHGAVK
-586 IKEGTKEIEKNAFF
+586 IKEGTKEIEKNAFW
-600 GSEVEGIEMPDSV
+600 GSEVEEIEMPDSV

-639 PNSCFD
+639 PDSCFD

-650 REIVIPDSVST
+650 REIVIPDSVRT
-661 IGPYAFCSS
+661 IGSYAFCSS
-670 GLENIHLGKCIK
+670 GLENINLGKRVK
-682 IIQYNALMNTK
+682 VIQSDALMGTK
-693 LKELRFPASVKELQN
+693 LKELRLPASVKELQS

-723 IPSYFCSS
+723 IPSYFCGS

-776 NELSNFIEAK
+776 NELSNFIAVK

-815 SMAAEKY
+815 SIAAEKY

-827 VDGVREFVNINEE
+827 VDCVREFVNIDEE
-840 AALVDLFRMH
+840 SALVDLFRMH
-850 LVDDVEAFNEI
+850 LVDDVEAFTEI

-867 SMTLAKEPAAS
+867 SMALAKAYLLNES
-878 Y
+878 DKLKLDDLSC

>member
-1 MGKNSNISDE
+1 MI
-11 DILKEETQPGVVVY
+11 KEFKSGDGCRFMCTCLPG
-25 RSNVPKGAGVFDM
+25 STSVFDM
-38 DIAPG
+38 DVDDG
-43 IKEVT
+43 VEVVEFEGFDDVS
-48 IKYDLLML
+48 IGKVA
-56 GCEKSFPDVEK
+56 EKSFPSVK
-67 LIIGEDV
+67 TLVIGEEV
-74 VSIEILNTLFPNVRW
+74 ECMSIPNEMFPNVR
-89 VLSMNYEFETGSYLV
+89 
-104 YNHFGFKTLLN
+104 
-115 AFCRGAD
+115 
-122 ETIDLGDIDS
+122 
-132 IDNFAFKG
+132 
-140 CESLNIIGGEDIKDW
+140 NIISYNRH
-155 QAIEQDAFSES
+155 F
-166 ALKSQPFKNGIKKAG
+166 LN
-181 HIIVDIDYTADEIDI
+181 
-196 PDDRLKKIV
+196 
-205 FSSDIDFTK
+205 SDM
-214 IKKLIIHRPE
+214 LI
-224 TVEQINYQCG
+224 
-234 FPDTLVLNTDLLMHE
+234 
-249 QDVAGV
+249 
-255 AHFCTSKT
+255 
-263 YIKNFSVLSPEFK
+263 
-276 EIDGI
+276 
-281 AYTMNGKKL
+281 
-290 VACSMG
+290 
-296 KEHVIIPDGVKTIGK
+296 
-311 YAFANC
+311 
-317 HVKSVIIPDSVTEI
+317 
-331 SESAFSSCSNLETVI
+331 
-346 FGKNVES
+346 
-353 IGDKAFGACVNLKSV
+353 
-368 TLPES
+368 
-373 IRLRV
+373 RV

-600 GSEVEGIEMPDSV
+600 DSEVEGIEMPDSV

-661 IGPYAFCSS
+661 MIGPYAFCSS

-776 NELSNFIEAK
+776 NELSNFIESK

-827 VDGVREFVNINEE
+827 VNCVREFVNINEE

-867 SMTLAKEPAAS
+867 SMTLAKAYLLNES
-878 Y
+878 DKLKLDDLSC